1 VGPVILKRAAGGLRR
16 DMTFASLF
24 FYSQMLALWQEDGR
38 KQQKYSAK
46 RTAKPCILSPDHV
59 DKEWHL

>member
-1 VGPVILKRAAGGLRR
+1 
-16 DMTFASLF
+16 
-24 FYSQMLALWQEDGR
+24 MLALWQEDGR